1 MRTFTVSEAAE
12 LTGLSRKALARRI
25 ERGSIR
31 CVVRDGRRRIPV
43 AELVRVG
50 LLDNEE
56 HAQDDEFDPRFLL
69 PGGSQPPQAGL
80 PVPYDATQTLTAVV
94 RELFDRF
101 ERQAAE
107 LANFRALTVQAESLR
122 VTSEIADLRA
132 RIAELETGRKPKELV
147 HRGPSEGVPG
157 AAPERAAGAPRPS
170 QELWLP
176 AGAHTVAQPRPAR
189 PQDEPQLEGEIA
201 RLRAHLAQLEARRPR
216 RRLGRVTRLVV
227 ETVFIAAVA
236 VGVWYADLGTGAIFA
251 FMAAAWI
258 VVAVIESVSWHRD

>member
-43 AELVRVG
+43 AELIRVG
-50 LLDNEE
+50 LLENEE
-56 HAQDDEFDPRFLL
+56 HAQDEEFDPRFLL
-69 PGGSQPPQAGL
+69 PGGSRPRADL
-80 PVPYDATQTLTAVV
+80 PVPYEASQTLAAVV

-132 RIAELETGRKPKELV
+132 RIAELETGRRPKELV
-147 HRGPSEGVPG
+147 HRGPAEGVPG
-157 AAPERAAGAPRPS
+157 SVPERAASSPRS
-170 QELWLP
+170 RQELWLP
-176 AGAHTVAQPRPAR
+176 AGAHAVAQPRPAR
-189 PQDEPQLEGEIA
+189 PQDERQLEGEIA

-216 RRLGRVTRLVV
+216 RRVGRVARLVV

-236 VGVWYADLGTGAIFA
+236 VGVWYADLGTAAIFA

-258 VVAVIESVSWHRD
+258 VVAVVESVSWHRD